1 MSESSLYIGL
11 MSGTSM
17 DGIDAALVDFS
28 SAKPSVV
35 NTASLN
41 WSPTLKEKL
50 STAAAGGFLTAN
62 QWGELD
68 SEVGQAFADAAMEVS
83 QGVKAIAAIG
93 SHGQTVAH
101 QPKGTNGFSVQLGN
115 ANIIA
120 EKTGITTVA
129 DFRRRDIAAGGQGAP
144 LVPPFHAAIFGDAN
158 KHRVIVNIGGIANI
172 TSLPTT
178 GNNIIGFDT
187 GPGNYLMDKWIA
199 LHQGVSFDQAGQWA
213 STGTVIPDLLEQLL
227 SDNYFS
233 QAAPKSTGT
242 DIFSLNWL
250 NQHSPNGAAEDL
262 MATLLELTAQSIAKG
277 VQSLATPV
285 DEVFVC
291 GGGVHNRTLMDRLT
305 DLLKAPVNS
314 TAALGVDPDWVEAI
328 AFAWLAKQTMEQ
340 QPGNLSSVTG
350 ASGQRILG
358 AIYQA

>member
-17 DGIDAALVDFS
+17 DGIDAVLVDFS
-28 SAKPSVV
+28 GATPSVV
-35 NTASLN
+35 KTASLD
-41 WSPTLKEKL
+41 WSPKLKEKL
-50 STAAAGGFLTAN
+50 STAAAGGFLTAS

-68 SEVGQAFADAAMEVS
+68 SEVGQAFADAAIEVN

-101 QPKGTNGFSVQLGN
+101 QPNGANGFSVQLGN

-144 LVPPFHAAIFGDAN
+144 LVPPFHSAIFSDAN

-172 TSLPTT
+172 TSLPSDT
-178 GNNIIGFDT
+178 NIIGFDT
-187 GPGNYLMDKWIA
+187 GPGNHLMDKWIS
-199 LHQGVSFDQAGQWA
+199 LHQGVPFDKEGQWA
-213 STGTVIPDLLEQLL
+213 SSGTVIPDLLEQFL

-250 NQHSPNGAAEDL
+250 NQHSPNGAAEDV
-262 MATLLELTAQSIAKG
+262 MATLLELTTQSIAKG
-277 VQSLATPV
+277 TQSLVTPV

-291 GGGVHNRTLMDRLT
+291 GGGVHNRALMDRLT
-305 DLLKAPVNS
+305 SLLKAPVNS

>member
-28 SAKPSVV
+28 SATPSIVK
-35 NTASLN
+35 TASIN
-41 WSPTLKEKL
+41 WAPTLKEKL

-68 SEVGQAFADAAMEVS
+68 SEVGQAFADAALEVS

-101 QPKGTNGFSVQLGN
+101 QPKGKNGFSVQLGN

-129 DFRRRDIAAGGQGAP
+129 DFRGRDIAAGGQGAP
-144 LVPPFHAAIFGDAN
+144 LVPPFHAAIFGDAE
-158 KHRVIVNIGGIANI
+158 KHRAIVNIGGIANI
-172 TSLPTT
+172 TSLPAS

-187 GPGNYLMDKWIA
+187 GPGNHLMDKWIA
-199 LHQGVSFDQAGQWA
+199 LHQGVPFDQAGQWA
-213 STGTVIPDLLEQLL
+213 STGKVIQDLLEQLL

-242 DIFSLNWL
+242 DIFSLQWL
-250 NQHSPNGAAEDL
+250 NQHSPHGAAEDV
-262 MATLLELTAQSIAKG
+262 MATLLELTSQSIAKG
-277 VQSLATPV
+277 IESLAIPV

-291 GGGVHNRTLMDRLT
+291 GGGVHNRALIDRLT

>member
-1 MSESSLYIGL
+1 MNESSLYIGL

-17 DGIDAALVDFS
+17 DGIDAVLVDFS
-28 SAKPSVV
+28 SATPSVV
-35 NTASLN
+35 KTASLN

-50 STAAAGGFLTAN
+50 STAAAGGFLTAS

-68 SEVGQAFADAAMEVS
+68 SEVGQAFADAAIEVN

-101 QPKGTNGFSVQLGN
+101 QPNGANGFSVQLGN

-144 LVPPFHAAIFGDAN
+144 LVPPFHSAIFGDAN

-172 TSLPTT
+172 TSLPSD
-178 GNNIIGFDT
+178 NNIIGFDT
-187 GPGNYLMDKWIA
+187 GPGNHLMDKWIS
-199 LHQGVSFDQAGQWA
+199 LHQGVPFDKEGQWA
-213 STGTVIPDLLEQLL
+213 SSGTVIPDLLEQFL

-242 DIFSLNWL
+242 DVFSLNWL
-250 NQHSPNGAAEDL
+250 NQHSPTGAAEDV
-262 MATLLELTAQSIAKG
+262 MATLLELTAQSIANG
-277 VQSLATPV
+277 IQSLATSV

-291 GGGVHNRTLMDRLT
+291 GGGVHNCALIDRLT

-314 TAALGVDPDWVEAI
+314 TAALSVDPDWVEAI

>member
-1 MSESSLYIGL
+1 MSNESLYIGL

-28 SAKPSVV
+28 SATPSVV
-35 NTASLN
+35 KTASTN

-50 STAAAGGFLTAN
+50 STAASGGFLTAN

-68 SEVGQAFADAAMEVS
+68 SEVGQAFADAALHVS
-83 QGVKAIAAIG
+83 QGIDGIVAIG

-101 QPKGTNGFSVQLGN
+101 QPNGENGFSVQLGN

-129 DFRRRDIAAGGQGAP
+129 DFRRRDIAAGGEGAP
-144 LVPPFHAAIFGDAN
+144 LVPPFHQAIFADTH
-158 KHRVIVNIGGIANI
+158 KHRVILNIGGIANI
-172 TSLPTT
+172 TSLPSSS
-178 GNNIIGFDT
+178 NQIIGFDT
-187 GPGNYLMDKWIA
+187 GPGNHLMDKWIA
-199 LHQGVSFDQAGQWA
+199 LHQGKAFDTNGQWA
-213 STGTVIPDLLEQLL
+213 SSGKAMPDLLEQLL

-250 NQHSPNGAAEDL
+250 NQHSPNGAAEDV
-262 MATLLELTAQSIAKG
+262 MATLLELTAQSIAMG
-277 VQSLATPV
+277 IQSLATPV
-285 DEVFVC
+285 NEIFVC
-291 GGGVHNRTLMDRLT
+291 GGGAHNKALISRLAELAQLPI
-305 DLLKAPVNS
+305 DS
-314 TAALGVDPDWVEAI
+314 TASLGIDPDWVEAI
-328 AFAWLAKQTMEQ
+328 AFAWLAKQTIEQ
-340 QPGNLSSVTG
+340 QPGNLPSVTG
-350 ASGQRILG
+350 AKGKRILG

>member
-1 MSESSLYIGL
+1 
-11 MSGTSM
+11 
-17 DGIDAALVDFS
+17 
-28 SAKPSVV
+28 
-35 NTASLN
+35 
-41 WSPTLKEKL
+41 
-50 STAAAGGFLTAN
+50 
-62 QWGELD
+62 
-68 SEVGQAFADAAMEVS
+68 
-83 QGVKAIAAIG
+83 
-93 SHGQTVAH
+93 
-101 QPKGTNGFSVQLGN
+101 VQLGN

-129 DFRRRDIAAGGQGAP
+129 DFRRRDIAAGGHGAP

-172 TSLPTT
+172 TSLPTS

-187 GPGNYLMDKWIA
+187 GPGNHLMDKWIA
-199 LHQGVSFDQAGQWA
+199 LHQGVPFDPEGQWA

-233 QAAPKSTGT
+233 QTAPKSTGT

-250 NQHSPNGAAEDL
+250 NQHSPNGAAEDV

-277 VQSLATPV
+277 IQSLVTPV

-291 GGGVHNRTLMDRLT
+291 GGGAHNRALMDRLT
-305 DLLKAPVNS
+305 DLLKAPINS

>member
-17 DGIDAALVDFS
+17 DGIDAVLVDFS
-28 SAKPSVV
+28 GATPSVV
-35 NTASLN
+35 KTASLD
-41 WSPTLKEKL
+41 WSPKLKEKL
-50 STAAAGGFLTAN
+50 STAAAGGFLTAS

-68 SEVGQAFADAAMEVS
+68 SEVGQAFADAAIEVN

-101 QPKGTNGFSVQLGN
+101 QPNGANGFSVQLGN

-144 LVPPFHAAIFGDAN
+144 LVPPFHSAIFSDAN

-172 TSLPTT
+172 TSLPSDT
-178 GNNIIGFDT
+178 NIIGFDT
-187 GPGNYLMDKWIA
+187 GPGNHLMDKWIS
-199 LHQGVSFDQAGQWA
+199 LHQGVPFDKEGQWA
-213 STGTVIPDLLEQLL
+213 SSGTVIPDLLEQFL

-242 DIFSLNWL
+242 DVFSLNWL
-250 NQHSPNGAAEDL
+250 NQHSPTGAAEDV
-262 MATLLELTAQSIAKG
+262 MATLLELTTQSIAKG
-277 VQSLATPV
+277 TQSLVTPV

-291 GGGVHNRTLMDRLT
+291 GGGVHNRALMDRLT
-305 DLLKAPVNS
+305 SLLKAPVNS

>member
-28 SAKPSVV
+28 LATPSIVK
-35 NTASLN
+35 TASIN
-41 WSPTLKEKL
+41 WAPTLKEKL

-68 SEVGQAFADAAMEVS
+68 SEVGQAFADAALEVS

-101 QPKGTNGFSVQLGN
+101 QPKGKNGFSVQLGN

-129 DFRRRDIAAGGQGAP
+129 DFRGRDIAAGGQGAP
-144 LVPPFHAAIFGDAN
+144 LVPPFHAAIFGDAE
-158 KHRVIVNIGGIANI
+158 KHRAIVNIGGIANI
-172 TSLPTT
+172 TSLPAS

-187 GPGNYLMDKWIA
+187 GPGNHLMDKWIA
-199 LHQGVSFDQAGQWA
+199 LHQGVPFDQAGQWA
-213 STGTVIPDLLEQLL
+213 STGKVIPDLLEQLL

-242 DIFSLNWL
+242 DIFSLQWL
-250 NQHSPNGAAEDL
+250 NQHSPHGAAEDV
-262 MATLLELTAQSIAKG
+262 MATLLELTSQSIAKG
-277 VQSLATPV
+277 IESLAIPV

-291 GGGVHNRTLMDRLT
+291 GGGVHNRALIDRLT

>member
-1 MSESSLYIGL
+1 MSDASLYIGL

-28 SAKPSVV
+28 SATPSVV
-35 NTASLN
+35 KTASIN

-50 STAAAGGFLTAN
+50 STAATGGFLTAN

-68 SEVGQAFADAAMEVS
+68 SEVGQAFADAALEVS
-83 QGVKAIAAIG
+83 QGIKAIAAIG

-172 TSLPTT
+172 TSLPSS

-187 GPGNYLMDKWIA
+187 GPGNHLMDKWIS

-213 STGTVIPDLLEQLL
+213 STGTVIHELLEQLL
-227 SDNYFS
+227 SDHYFS

-250 NQHSPNGAAEDL
+250 NQHSPNGAAEDV
-262 MATLLELTAQSIAKG
+262 MATLLELSVQSIAKG

-291 GGGVHNRTLMDRLT
+291 GGGAHNRALMDRLT
-305 DLLKAPVNS
+305 ELLKAPVNS

-340 QPGNLSSVTG
+340 KPGNLSSATG
-350 ASGQRILG
+350 ANGQRILG

>member
-28 SAKPSVV
+28 SATPSIVK
-35 NTASLN
+35 TASIN
-41 WSPTLKEKL
+41 WAPTLKEKL

-68 SEVGQAFADAAMEVS
+68 SEVGQAFADAALEVS

-101 QPKGTNGFSVQLGN
+101 QPKGKNGFSVQLGN

-129 DFRRRDIAAGGQGAP
+129 DFRGRDLAAGGQGAP
-144 LVPPFHAAIFGDAN
+144 LVPPFHAAIFGDAE
-158 KHRVIVNIGGIANI
+158 KHRAIVNIGGIANI
-172 TSLPTT
+172 TSLPAS

-187 GPGNYLMDKWIA
+187 GPGNHLMDMWIA
-199 LHQGVSFDQAGQWA
+199 LHQGVPFDQAGQWA
-213 STGTVIPDLLEQLL
+213 STGKVIPDLLEQLL

-242 DIFSLNWL
+242 DIFSLKWL
-250 NQHSPNGAAEDL
+250 NQHSPHGAAEDV
-262 MATLLELTAQSIAKG
+262 MATLLELTSQSIAKG
-277 VQSLATPV
+277 IESLATPV

-291 GGGVHNRTLMDRLT
+291 GGGVHNRALTDRLT

>member
-28 SAKPSVV
+28 SATPSIV

-50 STAAAGGFLTAN
+50 STVAAGGFLSAN

-68 SEVGQAFADAAMEVS
+68 SEVGQVFADAAIEVS

-101 QPKGTNGFSVQLGN
+101 QPNGTNGFSVQLGN

-172 TSLPTT
+172 TSLPSDT
-178 GNNIIGFDT
+178 NIIGFDT
-187 GPGNYLMDKWIA
+187 GPGNHLMDKWIA
-199 LHQGVSFDQAGQWA
+199 LHQGASFDKEGQWA

-250 NQHSPNGAAEDL
+250 NQHSPNGATEDV

-277 VQSLATPV
+277 VQSLATPA

-291 GGGVHNRTLMDRLT
+291 GGGVHNRALMDRLT
-305 DLLKAPVNS
+305 DLLNAPVNS

>member
-28 SAKPSVV
+28 SATPSIVK
-35 NTASLN
+35 TASIN
-41 WSPTLKEKL
+41 WAPTLKEKL

-68 SEVGQAFADAAMEVS
+68 SEVGQAFADAALEVS

-101 QPKGTNGFSVQLGN
+101 QPKGKNGFSVQLGN

-129 DFRRRDIAAGGQGAP
+129 DFRGRDIAAGGQGAP
-144 LVPPFHAAIFGDAN
+144 LVPPFHAAIFGDAE
-158 KHRVIVNIGGIANI
+158 KHRAIVNIGGIANI
-172 TSLPTT
+172 TSLPAS

-187 GPGNYLMDKWIA
+187 GPGNHLMDKWIA
-199 LHQGVSFDQAGQWA
+199 LHQGVPFDQAGQWA
-213 STGTVIPDLLEQLL
+213 STGKVIPDLLEQLL

-242 DIFSLNWL
+242 DIFALQWL
-250 NQHSPNGAAEDL
+250 NQHSPHGAAEDV
-262 MATLLELTAQSIAKG
+262 MATLLELTSQSIAKG
-277 VQSLATPV
+277 IESLAIPV

-291 GGGVHNRTLMDRLT
+291 GGGVHNRALIDRLT

>member
-28 SAKPSVV
+28 SATPSIVK
-35 NTASLN
+35 TASIN
-41 WSPTLKEKL
+41 WAPTLKEKL

-68 SEVGQAFADAAMEVS
+68 SEVGQAFADAALEVS
-83 QGVKAIAAIG
+83 QGVKAIAGIG

-101 QPKGTNGFSVQLGN
+101 QPKGKNGFSVQLGN

-129 DFRRRDIAAGGQGAP
+129 DFRGRDIAAGGQGAP
-144 LVPPFHAAIFGDAN
+144 LVPPFHAAIFGDAE
-158 KHRVIVNIGGIANI
+158 KHRAIVNIGGIANI
-172 TSLPTT
+172 TSLPAS

-187 GPGNYLMDKWIA
+187 GPGNHLMDMWIA
-199 LHQGVSFDQAGQWA
+199 LHQGMPFDQAGQWA
-213 STGTVIPDLLEQLL
+213 STGKVIPDLLEQLL

-242 DIFSLNWL
+242 DIFSLQWL
-250 NQHSPNGAAEDL
+250 NQHSPHGAAEDV
-262 MATLLELTAQSIAKG
+262 MATLLELTSQSIAKG
-277 VQSLATPV
+277 IESLAIPV

-291 GGGVHNRTLMDRLT
+291 GGGVHNRALIDRLT

>member
-1 MSESSLYIGL
+1 MSDSSLYIGL

-28 SAKPSVV
+28 SATPSIV

-50 STAAAGGFLTAN
+50 STVAAGGFLSAN

-68 SEVGQAFADAAMEVS
+68 SEVGQVFADAAIEVS

-101 QPKGTNGFSVQLGN
+101 QPDGTNGFSVQLGN

-172 TSLPTT
+172 TSLPTS

-187 GPGNYLMDKWIA
+187 GPGNHLMDKWIA
-199 LHQGVSFDQAGQWA
+199 LHQGVPFDPEGQWA
-213 STGTVIPDLLEQLL
+213 STGTVITDLLEQLL
-227 SDNYFS
+227 SDNYFY

-250 NQHSPNGAAEDL
+250 NQHSPNGATEDV

-277 VQSLATPV
+277 VQSLATPA

-291 GGGVHNRTLMDRLT
+291 GGGVHNRALIDRLT
-305 DLLKAPVNS
+305 DLFNAPVNS

>member
-1 MSESSLYIGL
+1 MSEPYLYIGL

-28 SAKPSVV
+28 SATPSVV
-35 NTASLN
+35 KTASIN

-50 STAAAGGFLTAN
+50 STVATGGFLTSN
-62 QWGELD
+62 QWGALD
-68 SEVGQAFADAAMEVS
+68 SEIGQAFADAAIEVS

-101 QPKGTNGFSVQLGN
+101 QPKGTHGFSVQLGN

-120 EKTGITTVA
+120 EKTGITTEA

-144 LVPPFHAAIFGDAN
+144 LVPPFHAAFFGN
-158 KHRVIVNIGGIANI
+158 KEKHRVILNIGGIANI
-172 TSLPTT
+172 TSLPSS

-187 GPGNYLMDKWIA
+187 GPGNHLMDKWIS
-199 LHQGVSFDQAGQWA
+199 LHQGASFDKEGQWA
-213 STGTVIPDLLEQLL
+213 SAGTVIPDLLKQLL

-242 DIFSLNWL
+242 DIFSLHWL
-250 NQHSPNGAAEDL
+250 NQHSPNGTPKDV
-262 MATLLELTAQSIAKG
+262 MATLLELTAQSIVVG
-277 VQSLATPV
+277 IQSLSKPV

-291 GGGVHNRTLMDRLT
+291 GGGVHNNALMQRLAE
-305 DLLKAPVNS
+305 LLNVPVSS
-314 TAALGVDPDWVEAI
+314 TAKLGVDPDWVEAI

>member
-1 MSESSLYIGL
+1 

-28 SAKPSVV
+28 SATPSIVK
-35 NTASLN
+35 TASIN
-41 WSPTLKEKL
+41 WAPTLKEKL

-68 SEVGQAFADAAMEVS
+68 SEVGQAFADAALEVS

-101 QPKGTNGFSVQLGN
+101 QPKGKNGFSVQLGN

-129 DFRRRDIAAGGQGAP
+129 DFRGRDIAAGGQGAP
-144 LVPPFHAAIFGDAN
+144 LVPPFHAAIFGDAE
-158 KHRVIVNIGGIANI
+158 KHRAIVNIGGIANI
-172 TSLPTT
+172 TSLPAS

-187 GPGNYLMDKWIA
+187 GPGNHLMDMWIA
-199 LHQGVSFDQAGQWA
+199 LHQGVPFDQAGQWA
-213 STGTVIPDLLEQLL
+213 STGKVIPDLLEQLL

-242 DIFSLNWL
+242 DIFSLQWL
-250 NQHSPNGAAEDL
+250 NQHSPHGAAEDV
-262 MATLLELTAQSIAKG
+262 MATLLELTSQSIAKG
-277 VQSLATPV
+277 IESLAIPV

-291 GGGVHNRTLMDRLT
+291 GGGVHNRALIDRLT

>member
-1 MSESSLYIGL
+1 MSDSSLYIGL

-28 SAKPSVV
+28 SATPSIV

-50 STAAAGGFLTAN
+50 STVAAGGFLSAN

-68 SEVGQAFADAAMEVS
+68 SEVGQVFADAAIEVS

-101 QPKGTNGFSVQLGN
+101 QPDGTNGFSVQLGN

-172 TSLPTT
+172 TSLPTS

-187 GPGNYLMDKWIA
+187 GPGNHLMDKWIA
-199 LHQGVSFDQAGQWA
+199 LHQGVPFDPEGQWA
-213 STGTVIPDLLEQLL
+213 STGTVITDLLEQLL
-227 SDNYFS
+227 SDNYFY

-250 NQHSPNGAAEDL
+250 NQHSPNGATEDV

-277 VQSLATPV
+277 VQSLATPA

-291 GGGVHNRTLMDRLT
+291 GGGVHNRALMDRLT
-305 DLLKAPVNS
+305 DLLNAPVNS

-340 QPGNLSSVTG
+340 QPGNLSSGTG